1 MEIVAHRGIHDSLPE
16 NSLAAFEAAIEL
28 GSDVVEF
35 DVRLTRDRVPV
46 VIHSLECAIALDGLN
61 GYLFEHDLSELR
73 AVRLKG
79 SPQGRPQQ
87 ISTLAEVLDGLAGRI
102 GMEIEIKDPS
112 VGLAEQVAKSLVPHR
127 RHWDSIEV
135 TSFEPAILRAF
146 SAAIGRRV
154 PVDLLF
160 PRSENWMTLPIVTYL
175 AYEKAGL
182 AGARAV
188 HLHPAQLDATVI
200 DHLRAA
206 HFDVHAWDV
215 NDRETFDRVSRL
227 GIVRVSTDNVPRL
240 LSPRDPAGPA
250 PSQGQPR

>member
-1 MEIVAHRGIHDSLPE
+1 MEIVAHRGIHDSQPE

-127 RHWDSIEV
+127 RYWDSIEV
-135 TSFEPAILRAF
+135 TSFEPAILRGF
-146 SAAIGRRV
+146 
-154 PVDLLF
+154 L
-160 PRSENWMTLPIVTYL
+160 
-175 AYEKAGL
+175 
-182 AGARAV
+182 ARAV

-200 DHLRAA
+200 DRLRAA

-215 NDRETFDRVSRL
+215 NDGETFDRVSRL